1 MSDAEQSL
9 FGAVSP
15 MLWLSRISVEEH
27 KIKHPEITASDYSI
41 IRDMVKFG
49 QIYQQGSKRFALL
62 HQNGITYRAAIK
74 VTQDQQKMYLLTVF
88 KTTESKAT
96 KEIVQRFKR
105 IR

>member
-1 MSDAEQSL
+1 MSHAEQLL
-9 FGAVSP
+9 FGALSP
-15 MLWLSRISVEEH
+15 VLWLSRISVEEH
-27 KIKHPEITASDYSI
+27 KIKHPEILAADYFI

-62 HQNGITYRAAIK
+62 HQDGVIYRAAIK

-88 KTTESKAT
+88 KTSEEKAV
-96 KEIVQRFKR
+96 KEVVQRFER